1 MGHKMR
7 YRKCFTKT
15 LAALL
20 STVLLFS
27 TIGFSTM
34 AEASGTEDIPGGSY
48 VEEQNVNASF
58 EENGPEQNSDPA
70 NTSNP
75 TGTPDGGNSDSSG
88 TPDGGPTETP
98 GGGNSNPSG
107 TLEGGNF
114 VGDPKPGRTH
124 DDSDNTPQRN
134 ANTVA
139 VIGNEQFSSLEEA
152 IDAVKEHQEG
162 ATTIQIL
169 KDTIIAKQ
177 INIERK
183 KIILTADEA
192 RTITFSI
199 ATTDT
204 NCFRVGNWSDTAAS
218 LTISGP
224 LTITTTNESL
234 RSIVNVTKKSFFS
247 LRGGTLSSGNADLSH
262 AIVCVDNGGSMTMSG
277 GTIQGNPEHNSRGVM
292 LQSTDTQ
299 PMSFNMTGGMI
310 QNCFADE
317 NHHYGDGA
325 GVYVGGSAQ
334 FIMSGESEIR
344 NCTAEK
350 FGGGVYLHKTTDE
363 TGTPAFYMRGGTISN
378 CTAEK
383 SGGGGIYTE
392 KDNTFEMS
400 GGTVTGNTA
409 HAGGAGIFIRTT
421 HAVISGG
428 SITDNTSECNV
439 SFGGGIYV
447 EKDATL
453 QLYNTVITDNS
464 ADVLGGG
471 LWTCSTGDIKIY
483 VTDGGAV
490 YDNHAQA
497 ADGIRDSNQAG
508 DDISNF
514 MGENTLTLYAHML
527 GGGLNQYYRDGGV
540 TLYLQNPKPDC
551 DADRSF
557 GTGAPAT
564 RSMRYGETFQKLYT
578 DTVDKSTSVTLKNV
592 VSDDDKTAAMKNAK
606 EVITG
611 NHASRGGGIGTNGNL
626 IIGTPSGKDLLCHR
640 GEKVGKY
647 LEGGSGRSRRLPG
660 NRRRRTWTSEA
671 EQRKQ
676 LDGHFYRPDG

>member
-1 MGHKMR
+1 M
-7 YRKCFTKT
+7 
-15 LAALL
+15 
-20 STVLLFS
+20 
-27 TIGFSTM
+27 
-34 AEASGTEDIPGGSY
+34 
-48 VEEQNVNASF
+48 
-58 EENGPEQNSDPA
+58 
-70 NTSNP
+70 
-75 TGTPDGGNSDSSG
+75 
-88 TPDGGPTETP
+88 
-98 GGGNSNPSG
+98 
-107 TLEGGNF
+107 
-114 VGDPKPGRTH
+114 
-124 DDSDNTPQRN
+124 
-134 ANTVA
+134 
-139 VIGNEQFSSLEEA
+139 
-152 IDAVKEHQEG
+152 
-162 ATTIQIL
+162 
-169 KDTIIAKQ
+169 
-177 INIERK
+177 
-183 KIILTADEA
+183 
-192 RTITFSI
+192 
-199 ATTDT
+199 
-204 NCFRVGNWSDTAAS
+204 
-218 LTISGP
+218 
-224 LTITTTNESL
+224 
-234 RSIVNVTKKSFFS
+234 
-247 LRGGTLSSGNADLSH
+247 SSGNADLSH

-277 GTIQGNPEHNSRGVM
+277 GTIQGNPEHNSRGVL
-292 LQSTDTQ
+292 LQSTDSQ
-299 PMSFNMTGGMI
+299 PMSFEMTGGMI

-363 TGTPAFYMRGGTISN
+363 TGTPAFYMRGGTIFN

-527 GGGLNQYYRDGGV
+527 GGGIL
-540 TLYLQNPKPDC
+540 
-551 DADRSF
+551 
-557 GTGAPAT
+557 
-564 RSMRYGETFQKLYT
+564 
-578 DTVDKSTSVTLKNV
+578 
-592 VSDDDKTAAMKNAK
+592 
-606 EVITG
+606 
-611 NHASRGGGIGTNGNL
+611 
-626 IIGTPSGKDLLCHR
+626 
-640 GEKVGKY
+640 
-647 LEGGSGRSRRLPG
+647 
-660 NRRRRTWTSEA
+660 
-671 EQRKQ
+671 
-676 LDGHFYRPDG
+676 